1 MANLVAHH
9 TTLWQMGSLAGTYF
23 HLTIQCNPSSHIR
36 NTPRYGQVPIVS
48 HFCDCCYWSAAS
60 HQQVLSQ
67 EQMEERQ
74 GDENAINR
82 TWNAALDPKNYWL
95 STCYLSLSSRILS
108 KWRKTLRCS
117 EKNPFGCNSF
127 ETAASQ
133 NHHCLRKAD
142 PVLPVAKLIRKC
154 QPCLPRN
161 CNHMQ
166 PRPPKTLS
174 RNHRDTEEKA
184 CAIEMN
190 VRPMAHLL
198 HRHTLVVEGHTT
210 SQLHYVIDCDWVKQW
225 CNNDTSNI

>member
-9 TTLWQMGSLAGTYF
+9 TTLWQNGISCRDVLSPNNSMQSQLAYTKY
-23 HLTIQCNPSSHIR
+23 TKIRSSSHCVPLLWLLLLICSFASASAVAR
-36 NTPRYGQVPIVS
+36 TNGGAPGGWKRHKQNLECCARSKKLLALYMLFISVLENT
-48 HFCDCCYWSAAS
+48 
-60 HQQVLSQ
+60 L
-67 EQMEERQ
+67 QMTQNPAMFR
-74 GDENAINR
+74 
-82 TWNAALDPKNYWL
+82 
-95 STCYLSLSSRILS
+95 
-108 KWRKTLRCS
+108 
-117 EKNPFGCNSF
+117 KNPFGCNSF

-198 HRHTLVVEGHTT
+198 HRHTLGVEGHTT
-210 SQLHYVIDCDWVKQW
+210 SQQHYVIDCDWVKQW
-225 CNNDTSNI
+225 RKNDTSNI